1 MRTRLYSV
9 LFAVFSAA
17 SLLVNAQLSP
27 AWTVNTGPAQ
37 WMRITSAGALVVG
50 TSEGLK
56 GVDPATG
63 QVSWTLAQLANVPAA
78 NYEAVA
84 RSPFVSIVPTNDP
97 NGLLI
102 LEPFSG
108 QVVFNSKE
116 AGLSNIA
123 SKYFLYEN
131 NAIVLVGQK
140 ADKTAAMA
148 CVDMGTGNVRWT
160 KDDAFS
166 RLTACNSAG
175 PDAII
180 LSTLFFV
187 YKLDANT
194 GAELWKKSP
203 DPAFEK
209 MAGLGAMLDKGGAN
223 LNLPGISGV
232 FVTTPHAPG
241 LCFMGMQ
248 TEQRKEVTDSQG
260 KKTVQITHKTFL
272 NAFRMDDGSYA
283 WEQPLQMQQKL
294 GTIVPL
300 QQGLLVGAGDAKSV
314 DLLDYNTGK
323 GLWGK
328 NGKGINVKGVLAGAV
343 ALEQG
348 TLLTSGGED
357 GVVSLVNAQ
366 GVEVWKKPVKLDGVV
381 RSVTKLG
388 GDLLVATAE
397 EVDVIDLATGLS
409 RLEKPLQGGGALV
422 ASGGD
427 RTWVFNTK
435 DGLLYSVANSGGAAS
450 AVSSAPLV
458 FEGKEKATAMEY
470 LDEGLVISSDQ
481 NLALMGQ
488 DGSVKYR
495 KYLPAPRES
504 GLVRALKYASA
515 VRAAYYTAAY
525 GYTSAAFGAASQNI
539 QVQDANSAAAKEITA
554 AVSDVY
560 GEGAKQAGGAAK
572 RFFQEANARFKAT
585 TSTNDVHYLLSEAG
599 KGQYALQALH
609 KSDGSDVGTIPLG
622 SNKEPQYEVD
632 AITNTVYLLSGN
644 EVRCFKP

>member
-1 MRTRLYSV
+1 MRKRLYTFLTS
-9 LFAVFSAA
+9 LFITA

-50 TSEGLK
+50 TSDGLK

-78 NYEAVA
+78 NYEEVT
-84 RSPFVSIVPTNDP
+84 RSPFVSIVPAGDP

-102 LEPFSG
+102 MEPFSG

-123 SKYFLYEN
+123 SKYFLYDN

-148 CVDMGTGNVRWT
+148 CVDMGTGKVRWT

-203 DPAFEK
+203 DPSYEK
-209 MAGLGAMLDKGGAN
+209 MAGLGSMLDKGGAN

-272 NAFRMDDGSYA
+272 NAFRTEDGAYA

-300 QQGLLVGAGDAKSV
+300 QQGLLVSAGDAKNV
-314 DLLDYNTGK
+314 DLLDFNTGK

-328 NGKGINVKGVLAGAV
+328 NGKGINVKGILAGAV

-357 GVVSLVNAQ
+357 GVVTLVDAQ
-366 GVEVWKKPVKLDGVV
+366 GMEKWKKPVKLDGVV

-409 RLEKPLQGGGALV
+409 RLEKPLQGGAALV
-422 ASGGD
+422 TSSGD

-450 AVSSAPLV
+450 AVSATPLV

-470 LDEGLVISSDQ
+470 LDEGLVVSSDQ
-481 NLALMGQ
+481 NLALLAQ
-488 DGSVKYR
+488 DGSVKYK

-515 VRAAYYTAAY
+515 VRAAYYSAAY

-539 QVQDANSAAAKEITA
+539 QVQDANSAAAKEITG
-554 AVSDVY
+554 AVSDIY
-560 GEGAKQAGGAAK
+560 GEGSKQAAGAAK

-609 KSDGSDVGTIPLG
+609 KSDGRDAGSIPLG

-632 AITNTVYLLSGN
+632 AIANTVYLLSGS
-644 EVRCFKP
+644 EVKCFKP

>member
-1 MRTRLYSV
+1 MRKRLYSFLTS
-9 LFAVFSAA
+9 LFIAA
-17 SLLVNAQLSP
+17 SLLVNAQPSP
-27 AWTVNTGPAQ
+27 AWAVNSGPAQ

-63 QVSWTLAQLANVPAA
+63 QVSWTLEALANVPAA
-78 NYEAVA
+78 NYEEVS
-84 RSPFVSIVPTNDP
+84 RSPFVSIVPAGDP

-102 LEPFSG
+102 VEPFSG

-140 ADKTAAMA
+140 EDKSATMA
-148 CVDMGTGNVRWT
+148 CVDMGSGKVRWT

-166 RLTACNSAG
+166 RLTACNSDG

-194 GAELWKKSP
+194 GAVLWKKSP
-203 DPAFEK
+203 DPSHEK
-209 MAGLGAMLDKGGAN
+209 MGALGALLDKGGAN
-223 LNLPGISGV
+223 LDLPTIAGV
-232 FVTTPHAPG
+232 FVTTPYAPG

-272 NAFRMDDGSYA
+272 NAFRTEDGAYA

-294 GTIVPL
+294 GAIVPL
-300 QQGLLVGAGDAKSV
+300 EQGLLVGAGDRKSV
-314 DLLDYNTGK
+314 DLLDYNTGT

-357 GVVSLVNAQ
+357 GVVTLVDAQ
-366 GVEVWKKPVKLDGVV
+366 GMETWKKPVKLDGVV

-388 GDLLVATAE
+388 GDLLVATE
-397 EVDVIDLATGLS
+397 QVVDVIDLSTGLS
-409 RLEKPLQGGGALV
+409 RLEKPLQGGAGLV
-422 ASGGD
+422 ANGGG
-427 RTWVFNTK
+427 RTWVFNIK
-435 DGLLYSVANSGGAAS
+435 DGLLYTLQDQGGAAT
-450 AVSSAPLV
+450 AVNSVPLV
-458 FEGKEKATAMEY
+458 FEGKEKATALEY
-470 LDEGLVISSDQ
+470 LDDGLVISSDQ

-488 DGSVKYR
+488 DGTVKYR

-515 VRAAYYTAAY
+515 VRAAYYSAAY
-525 GYTSAAFGAASQNI
+525 GYTSAAFGAASQSI
-539 QVQDANSAAAKEITA
+539 QVQDASSAVAKEITG
-554 AVSDVY
+554 AVSDIY
-560 GEGAKQAGGAAK
+560 GQGAKDAAGAAK
-572 RFFQEANARFKAT
+572 RFFEEAGARFKAS
-585 TSTNDVHYLLSEAG
+585 TSTNDVHYLLSEAT
-599 KGQYALQALH
+599 KGQYALVALN
-609 KSDGSDVGTIPLG
+609 KGNGSEVGTIPLG

-632 AITNTVYLLSGN
+632 AITNTVYLLSGS